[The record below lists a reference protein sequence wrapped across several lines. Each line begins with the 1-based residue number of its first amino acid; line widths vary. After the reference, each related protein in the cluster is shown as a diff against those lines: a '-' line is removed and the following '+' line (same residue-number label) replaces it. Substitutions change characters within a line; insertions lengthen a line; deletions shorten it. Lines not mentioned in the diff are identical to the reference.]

1 MASAA
6 PGKQTGGSKG
16 ETVSSDLLRP
26 EVKRHKT
33 ETPTPDLS
41 TSEEQQNNSS
51 GVQLPTHA
59 PRDEVICLKMYKL
72 SEQTGLDLLS
82 GQCSFP

>member
-1 MASAA
+1 MASGA
-6 PGKQTGGSKG
+6 PGKQTGGSRG
-16 ETVSSDLLRP
+16 ETVSSDLFRP
-26 EVKRHKT
+26 EVKRHKI
-33 ETPTPDLS
+33 ETLAPDLS

-72 SEQTGLDLLS
+72 SKQTGLDLLS
-82 GQCSFP
+82 GQCSFT

>member
-16 ETVSSDLLRP
+16 ET
-26 EVKRHKT
+26 
-33 ETPTPDLS
+33 TPDLS